1 MARASTHT
9 RARTRT
15 RTHQWSSRE
24 CHAINYLPPSLFSRE
39 QAQPR
44 SSHFV
49 NIAHQDPLLRKGGRE
64 VHPEVQAPST
74 RSIGCSSGQWQCR
87 RSACVAH
94 THQQRTQQ
102 SREQGEGS
110 SASASAA
117 GVVVVGA
124 GGGAWTTADCCAA
137 HSEAHCTKRC
147 DVGPCSRCATRTFM
161 EGRKRPWKRVRGQG
175 LVAWCLRWIAVGQCL
190 AATHT
195 WKRSCIEGVP
205 PPKGKRGLLALCC
218 CCGGCS
224 KPDGGGG
231 AE

>member
-1 MARASTHT
+1 MVKQRRSC
-9 RARTRT
+9 
-15 RTHQWSSRE
+15 HQFSLSLSLPLYFQENKPSHAALISSKLSDLD
-24 CHAINYLPPSLFSRE
+24 A
-39 QAQPR
+39 
-44 SSHFV
+44 
-49 NIAHQDPLLRKGGRE
+49 LLRKGGA
-64 VHPEVQAPST
+64 PEVQST
-74 RSIGCSSGQWQCR
+74 IHASAAAAHPVSG
-87 RSACVAH
+87 SAGGPPVVAH